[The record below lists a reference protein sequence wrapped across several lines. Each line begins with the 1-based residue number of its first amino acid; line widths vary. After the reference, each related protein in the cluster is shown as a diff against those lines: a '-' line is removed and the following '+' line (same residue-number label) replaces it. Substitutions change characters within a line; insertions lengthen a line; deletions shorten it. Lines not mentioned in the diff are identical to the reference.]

1 MDAIKAQLDELM
13 GIERNVPLKERKK
26 TKENYEDPD
35 VCKYALVSVCPH
47 DLFPNTKN
55 DLGKCPKR
63 HEEFYKR
70 LFLQDENRYNN
81 EKRYINE
88 TIRKYNDKVFEIT

>member
-35 VCKYALVSVCPH
+35 V
-47 DLFPNTKN
+47 
-55 DLGKCPKR
+55 
-63 HEEFYKR
+63 
-70 LFLQDENRYNN
+70 
-81 EKRYINE
+81 
-88 TIRKYNDKVFEIT
+88 